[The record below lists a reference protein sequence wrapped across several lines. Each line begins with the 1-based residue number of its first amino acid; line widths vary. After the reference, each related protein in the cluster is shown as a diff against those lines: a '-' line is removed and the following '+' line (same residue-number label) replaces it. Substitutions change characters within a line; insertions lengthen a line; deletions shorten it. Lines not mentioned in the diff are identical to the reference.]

1 MKEKVAQLKEQ
12 AQSSIESAASLH
24 ELEEIRVSLLGK
36 KGELTEISKGMK
48 TLSPEER
55 PMKLE
60 NLSVQCWMKKIIS

>member
-48 TLSPEER
+48 IFLQRKDLLLVS
-55 PMKLE
+55 
-60 NLSVQCWMKKIIS
+60 